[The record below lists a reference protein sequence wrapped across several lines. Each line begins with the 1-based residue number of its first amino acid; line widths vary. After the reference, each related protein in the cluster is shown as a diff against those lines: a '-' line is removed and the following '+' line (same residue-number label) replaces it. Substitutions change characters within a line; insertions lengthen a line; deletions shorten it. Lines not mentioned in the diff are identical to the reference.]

1 MASREQC
8 RQWEQNYR
16 TRLKNDPERLA
27 KAKAARE
34 KSRLARLKKKQGK
47 LAHIGNCPICWHKAL
62 LVHDHDHT
70 TKHTRGFICNNCN
83 LLLGHAKDSVDT
95 LLTAAKYLQ
104 QEGRQWQNA
113 IMISQK
119 VE

>member
-8 RQWEQNYR
+8 RQWERNYR
-16 TRLKNDPERLA
+16 TRLKSDPERLA
-27 KAKAARE
+27 RTKAARE
-34 KSRLARLKKKQGK
+34 KSRLARLHKKQGG
-47 LAHIGNCPICWHKAL
+47 LAHNGDCPVCRTNTL

-83 LLLGHAKDSVDT
+83 LLLGHAKDSVDI
-95 LLTAAKYLQ
+95 LLSAAKYLQ

-113 IMISQK
+113 ITISQK
-119 VE
+119 VG